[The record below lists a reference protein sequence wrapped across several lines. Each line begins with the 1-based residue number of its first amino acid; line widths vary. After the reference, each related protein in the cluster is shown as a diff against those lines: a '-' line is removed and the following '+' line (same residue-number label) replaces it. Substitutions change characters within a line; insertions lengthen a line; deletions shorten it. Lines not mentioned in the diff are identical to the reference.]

1 MPLQTDLSVSP
12 YFDDYREEKSFYKI
26 LFRPGVSVQ
35 ARELNQ
41 LQSILQNQIER
52 FGDNIFKRGTI
63 IDGCD
68 ITFHPNYPYVKIK
81 DNETD
86 STPVNVNMYY
96 GYYIRNNANL
106 QPLVAAI
113 NNVIGG
119 YETTDPDLNTLY
131 IRYLNTG
138 YANSAGVE
146 VEQTQ
151 FSANQ
156 ILTVYNPRNVI
167 EKIIVNNGSAGF
179 ANNDTLVIVP
189 SMAIQNS
196 SGGVTFNTGFANGD
210 TITDGVA
217 NAQII
222 GVDTLT
228 NSEVVILKLK
238 PVYSNLRVGN
248 TQLWT
253 FSENTFITS
262 SSNSTVQA
270 NVVSIYG
277 SGAAGGIVTGGLGDV
292 DSIFITSKGLDYDY
306 DPSVTISSNTA
317 TETQVQ
323 TLNLTAQRYL
333 AQVTV
338 ANTLTSPVGSGYA
351 MTVGEGIVYQK
362 GYFTLFKENIAIV
375 SKYSNTPDALAVG
388 FDTSELIINS
398 NQDPSLLDNAT
409 GAPNYTAPGANRL
422 KLNPFLKVLTKAE
435 ADANNDFLS
444 IAEFSDGNP
453 YKQNRQ
459 TVYNVLGNELARRT
473 YEESGN
479 YVLDQ
484 FLLNTSAADTF
495 AEESNT
501 FNINIDPGV
510 AYIKGNR
517 VETVFNYET
526 AIDKGLNA
534 VSTDISISLNYG
546 NYIRVRELAGVFPFN
561 IGARVS
567 LYDTARQ
574 FISTNPSAT
583 ITSAG
588 NSIGT
593 ARMRSLVLEDG
604 VPGSSSAVYRM
615 YLFDIRMNRGKNFS
629 AVRSIFYDS
638 ASDAVADIVL
648 EGGLAVLKGNDLST
662 LMYPTGRDAVAS
674 GNPSNNVS
682 YVYRTLNSGL
692 TIDQVTGTIT
702 ISSGGTETF
711 PYTKNATLGTAD
723 ELDLIIVPTANVR
736 MQSNIAGNATCNST
750 SLTVTGT
757 STQFTS
763 VLEAGDFI
771 RIANSTV
778 NAIIQVNSIS
788 NDTVLIA
795 KSLPANPVTSGNATI
810 YFPQNVPI
818 SLRGRSTRSANVN
831 STGTT
836 MVITLGA
843 QVNATTG
850 VAVTYNLNAANTVPV
865 TKTPTRNVYV
875 RMRLSDNAGKV
886 DGPWA
891 LGVPDVFRLR
901 NVYRG
906 ANSTFTPTAT
916 GVENITDEFYIDH
929 NQTEDYY
936 GISYL
941 YKKPNSS
948 TTLTTSDFLLV
959 RFDYFVHGASGGL
972 KFPGMSNTYNIDD
985 TVALSSATD
994 TINTL
999 EIPEVYSNKGEYY
1012 DLRDCYDFRPVSANT
1027 VTPVLLA
1034 SVASAPIN
1042 PTEPSDA
1049 NRFDSTNKYF
1059 PTPESSLTG
1068 SITYYQGRQ
1077 DRVVVDEEGE
1087 FRIIRGQDDIF
1098 TPPEAPAESLT
1109 VNILNIPP
1117 YPSHP
1122 YKLSANTVRYAD
1134 TNMASERYTT
1144 RRIKKYRITTLVDE
1158 KQRER
1163 LQPRGY
1169 TMEEIGNLER
1179 RIESLEYYAQLSLI
1193 ETEIQKKSIP
1203 SSTNT
1208 DLERFKFGFFV
1219 DSFETTNYSEIDSPA
1234 YNAAV
1239 VDGYLA
1245 PALEELVIR
1254 AEPTISG
1261 IVSLPYNEATLVSQL
1276 QATIDVKPD
1285 EEPSTGVPVVD
1296 PGGTSPSVPTVT
1308 TPTTAPVDPG
1318 IPSPVTVATTTAT
1331 AQAKTYYQIIREYIV
1346 ANKNTVGSNT
1356 PDTTKSVD
1364 EQYPYEDR
1372 FINFSRTR
1380 GPVELYLNAWN
1391 NNIAIAVYQRTSATA
1406 EWTRTFT
1413 SATAAAITASDITT
1427 KKLQGLNY
1435 NTTIEHPGT
1444 LVRQSYGPFGGY
1456 LEDQFKLLW
1465 THNPAAGREYRIR
1478 VYKGIRPGAPG
1489 EKNTMVGR
1497 RDEREFGDPT
1507 SFSYKIFYP
1516 YDTEQDP
1523 ATTSPTFENSNQ
1535 TAWTTV
1541 SNFEQQYNG
1550 SASCV
1555 SDLSGLALA
1564 VAQQTNDYLR
1574 SVGTQSSATAYA
1586 PRSTV
1591 QYIVTEKA
1599 YDFRVF
1605 GLKPNTIHSIKLDN
1619 KVLSASTS
1627 SKYKQDGKRLGENLR
1642 SDENGVIDFKLYV
1655 GAEIDGDNSLSY
1667 SAQLT
1672 SQGANRKVVRIYNT
1686 DNTSVAETTIELPI
1700 YIREAA
1706 NNPQNTNKKSNK
1718 ASSTGLDT
1726 AGAVTIS
1733 GGGGQRERF
1742 AVKNV

>member
-12 YFDDYREEKSFYKI
+12 YFDDYREENSFYKI

-52 FGDNIFKRGTI
+52 FGDNVFKRGTI

-68 ITFHPNYPYVKIK
+68 ITFHPNYMYVKIK
-81 DNETD
+81 DNQTD

-96 GYYIRNNANL
+96 GYYVRNSANV

-113 NNVIGG
+113 NNVVEG

-131 IRYLNTG
+131 VRYLNTG
-138 YANSAGVE
+138 YANNGGVQ

-167 EKIIVNNGSAGF
+167 EKVIVNNGSAGF
-179 ANNDTLVIVP
+179 SNNDSVIIVP

-196 SGGVTFNTGFANGD
+196 SGGVTFATGFANGD
-210 TITDGVA
+210 TITDGIA

-222 GVDTLT
+222 EVDTTT
-228 NSEVVILKLK
+228 NSEVVILKLN
-238 PVYSNLRVGN
+238 PIYSDLRIGN
-248 TQLWT
+248 TQLWA

-262 SSNSTVQA
+262 SSNSSVQA

-277 SGAAGGIVTGGLGDV
+277 AGAVGGVVTGGLGDV
-292 DSIFITSKGLDYDY
+292 DYIFITSKGLDYDV
-306 DPSVTISSNTA
+306 DPHVTISSKTA
-317 TETQVQ
+317 TQTQVQ
-323 TLNLTAQRYL
+323 TLSLTPQRYL

-338 ANTLTSPVGSGYA
+338 ANTLTNPIGSGYA

-362 GYFTLFKENIAIV
+362 GYFTLFNENLTIV

-422 KLNPFLKVLTKAE
+422 KLSPFLKVLPKAE

-459 TVYNVLGNELARRT
+459 TVYNILGNELARRT

-484 FLLNTSAADTF
+484 FLLNTSPADTF

-526 AIDKGLNA
+526 AIEKGINA
-534 VSTDISISLNYG
+534 VSADVSISLNYG
-546 NYIRVRELAGVFPFN
+546 NYIRVRELAGIFPFYL
-561 IGARVS
+561 GVS
-567 LYDTARQ
+567 VNLYDTAKQ
-574 FISTNPSAT
+574 YITTSPGTT
-583 ITSAG
+583 VTSAG
-588 NSIGT
+588 TLIGT
-593 ARMRSLVLEDG
+593 ARIRSLVLEDG
-604 VPGSSSAVYRM
+604 VPGSATAVYRM
-615 YLFDIRMNRGKNFS
+615 YLFDIRMNSGKNFS
-629 AVRSIFYDS
+629 SVRSVFYDGTT
-638 ASDAVADIVL
+638 DAIADLVL
-648 EGGLAVLKGNDLST
+648 EGGSAVLKGNDLST
-662 LMYPTGRDAVAS
+662 LMYNTGRDAIAS
-674 GNPSNNVS
+674 GNPANNVS
-682 YVYRTLNSGL
+682 YVYRTLNNGL
-692 TIDQVTGTIT
+692 TIEQTTGTIT

-711 PYTKNATLGTAD
+711 PYTKNATLSAEN
-723 ELDLIIVPTANVR
+723 ELDLIIIPSANVR
-736 MQSNIAGNATCNST
+736 MQNSISGSISCNST
-750 SLTVTGT
+750 SLNINGT
-757 STQFTS
+757 STQFTTT
-763 VLEAGDFI
+763 LEAGDFI
-771 RIANSTV
+771 RIANSTANV
-778 NAIIQVNSIS
+778 VIQVNSIS

-795 KSLPANPVTSGNATI
+795 KSLPANPVTAGNATV

-818 SLRGRSTRSANVN
+818 SLKGRNTLQRTANVN

-836 MVITLGA
+836 MIVSLGA
-843 QVNATTG
+843 QVNATTS
-850 VAVTYNLNAANTVPV
+850 VAVAYNLNSANTIPV

-875 RMRLSDNAGKV
+875 RMRLSDNAGKTS
-886 DGPWA
+886 GPWA

-901 NVYRG
+901 NVYLG
-906 ANSTFTPTAT
+906 SNSTFTPTAT
-916 GVENITDEFYIDH
+916 GVSNITDEFYIDH

-948 TTLTTSDFLLV
+948 TTLTSADFLLV
-959 RFDYFVHGASGGL
+959 RFDYFVHGTTGGL

-985 TVALSSATD
+985 TIEFTSATS

-999 EIPEVYSNKGEYY
+999 EIPEVYSNKGAYY

-1027 VTPVLLA
+1027 VAPVTLA
-1034 SVASAPIN
+1034 SVASAPVN
-1042 PTEPSDA
+1042 PTEPSNA

-1059 PTPESSLTG
+1059 PAPDSALTG
-1068 SITYYQGRQ
+1068 SVTYYQGRQ
-1077 DRVVVDEEGE
+1077 DRVIVDEEGE
-1087 FRIIRGQDDIF
+1087 FRIIRGQDDIY

-1122 YKLSANTVRYAD
+1122 YKLSANTIKYAD

-1144 RRIKKYRITTLVDE
+1144 RRIKNYRISTLVDE

-1179 RIESLEYYAQLSLI
+1179 RIESLEYYTQLSL
-1193 ETEIQKKSIP
+1193 TESRIQKKSIP
-1203 SSTNT
+1203 SSTDAT
-1208 DLERFKFGFFV
+1208 LERFKFGFFV
-1219 DSFETTNYSEIDSPA
+1219 DSFETTNYSDIDSPA

-1245 PALEELVIR
+1245 PAIEELVIT
-1254 AEPTISG
+1254 AVPSVAG
-1261 IVSLPYNEATLVSQL
+1261 IVSLPFNEVTLVSQL
-1276 QATIDVKPD
+1276 QATVNEKASGP
-1285 EEPSTGVPVVD
+1285 VVVVD
-1296 PGGTSPSVPTVT
+1296 PSGNSNTASNTTTSNT
-1308 TPTTAPVDPG
+1308 TTSNTTA
-1318 IPSPVTVATTTAT
+1318 SNTATTTS
-1331 AQAKTYYQIIREYIV
+1331 KTYYQIIREYIV
-1346 ANKNTVGSNT
+1346 GSKNTVRS
-1356 PDTTKSVD
+1356 DTADSTKGVD

-1380 GPVELYLNAWN
+1380 GPVELYLNSRD
-1391 NNIAIAVYQRTSATA
+1391 NNIAIAIYQRTSATA
-1406 EWTRTFT
+1406 AWTRTYT
-1413 SATAAAITASDITT
+1413 SATAQAITAADIATR
-1427 KKLQGLNY
+1427 KLQGLNR

-1444 LVRQSYGPFGGY
+1444 LSRQSYGPFGGY
-1456 LEDQFKLLW
+1456 IEDQFKLTW
-1465 THNPAAGREYRIR
+1465 THDPALGREYRIR
-1478 VYKGIRPGAPG
+1478 VFKGLEQGVNGYPGTFAYKL
-1489 EKNTMVGR
+1489 
-1497 RDEREFGDPT
+1497 
-1507 SFSYKIFYP
+1507 YYP
-1516 YDTEQDP
+1516 YDTEEDP
-1523 ATTSPTFENSNQ
+1523 TSTAPSFKDSSQN
-1535 TAWTTV
+1535 AWTTTT
-1541 SNFEQQYNG
+1541 NFEQQYIG
-1550 SASCV
+1550 VFTPSQFSFDGI
-1555 SDLSGLALA
+1555 DLSSYPISIP
-1564 VAQQTNDYLR
+1564 QQSLDYIR
-1574 SVGTQSSATAYA
+1574 SIGTQAASTAYT

-1591 QYIVTEKA
+1591 RYIVNEQA
-1599 YDFRVF
+1599 YDFSVS
-1605 GLKPNTIHSIKLDN
+1605 GLKPNTVHSIKLDN
-1619 KVLSASTS
+1619 KLITNATTS
-1627 SKYKQDGKRLGENLR
+1627 KVKQDGKRLGDELR
-1642 SDENGVIDFKLYV
+1642 SDANGVIDFKLYIS
-1655 GAEIDGDNSLSY
+1655 ADIDGTNSLQY
-1667 SAQLT
+1667 AAQIV
-1672 SQGANRKVVRIYNT
+1672 SQGANRKVVKIYNT
-1686 DNTSVAETTIELPI
+1686 DNTSVAETTIELPD
-1700 YIREAA
+1700 YIRE
-1706 NNPQNTNKKSNK
+1706 TSNK
-1718 ASSTGLDT
+1718 PQDTSKNSTKAASTGLDT
-1726 AGAVTIS
+1726 SGALTIVAGGS
-1733 GGGGQRERF
+1733 GQRERF
-1742 AVKNV
+1742 AEKNK